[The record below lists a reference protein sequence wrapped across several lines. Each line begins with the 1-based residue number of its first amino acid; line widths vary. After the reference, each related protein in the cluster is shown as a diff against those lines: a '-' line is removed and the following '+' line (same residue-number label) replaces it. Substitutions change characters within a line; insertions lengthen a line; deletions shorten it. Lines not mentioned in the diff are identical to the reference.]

1 MSQDNRYMTAI
12 NESITLHTLK
22 VQTFASTNFY
32 ISGNLY
38 IALYNFTLYLYF
50 IILMPNSRKFKNYT
64 ETMQFNILY
73 FR

>member
-32 ISGNLY
+32 MSGKLYIYIY
-38 IALYNFTLYLYF
+38 IALYNFNLYLYF
-50 IILMPNSRKFKNYT
+50 ITS
-64 ETMQFNILY
+64 LY
-73 FR
+73 